1 MMLQV
6 RAMQEAAALAAAA
19 APPLSRDPMA
29 AGARTSSTT
38 TSTTTSSNSVAAAA
52 AAAMTSQATSQQLQ
66 PVTVDPADA
75 AKIYALF
82 LRGMFGY
89 RDGGA
94 SLEVA
99 KTLLARR
106 ESLAA
111 VLGLSGFKLLE
122 LHRSEGSR
130 LYTGYATEALE
141 RTRGISSDDITLLKE
156 CDNVA
161 VTWSWRMFSK
171 YMMVAYFDQ
180 HCCLTATFTLAIA
193 AALLTYTQHTA
204 CTDDARCA
212 STDTSSVRRAAK
224 PLQKDVSKSTHTR

>member
-111 VLGLSGFKLLE
+111 VLNFTAQKAADCIL
-122 LHRSEGSR
+122 
-130 LYTGYATEALE
+130 
-141 RTRGISSDDITLLKE
+141 DMLLKHWSVH
-156 CDNVA
+156 VA
-161 VTWSWRMFSK
+161 LAVMTSHYLSCCTIV
-171 YMMVAYFDQ
+171 YPTVVAYFDQ